1 MNTYKIVDQN
11 TWKRATHCAIFRS
24 CVEPAFCVTFDLD
37 ITAFYRKIKQFS
49 ISFYLNF
56 YFFPIVFIH
65 NFI

>member
-37 ITAFYRKIKQFS
+37 ITAFYRKIKQKS
-49 ISFYLNF
+49 LSLLLQ
-56 YFFPIVFIH
+56 
-65 NFI
+65 